1 MLRDIKQSPMYIA
14 SKSISKGQNMKPISK
29 GFTLIELVTV
39 ITILGIIAIV
49 AMPRFVSLG
58 QDAHDSVARNVFASF
73 STSVSLYHSCWAASG
88 ANGYQVDLTCY
99 GAGDVDST
107 TTGYPLGKDTS
118 SSANGTKLQG
128 DYCKQVWQGL
138 LDNDYKLA
146 MHSNA
151 AFEGNN
157 DIVYWYYGGDLTNK
171 DTHCYYNYIAD
182 DRSKGAEN
190 WQLKYFPGTGQTQ
203 VSRSTLSIQPDP

>member
-1 MLRDIKQSPMYIA
+1 M
-14 SKSISKGQNMKPISK
+14 KSTSK

-39 ITILGIIAIV
+39 IIVLGVLAVV
-49 AMPRFVSLG
+49 ALPRFVSLG
-58 QDAHDSVARNVFASF
+58 QDAHDSVAHSVFGSF
-73 STSVSLYHSCWAASG
+73 SSSVSLYHSCWAASG
-88 ANGYQVDLTCY
+88 AAGYQTNLACY

-107 TTGYPLGKDTS
+107 STGYPLGLDTINS
-118 SSANGTKLQG
+118 ENGTKLQG
-128 DYCKQVWQGL
+128 AYCKQLWEGL
-138 LDNDYKLA
+138 LDNNEYKLA

-190 WQLKYFPGTGQTQ
+190 WQLKYYPATGETSI
-203 VSRSTLSIQPDP
+203 SRSVLSIQ

>member
-1 MLRDIKQSPMYIA
+1 MVKLLMQLVLL
-14 SKSISKGQNMKPISK
+14 
-29 GFTLIELVTV
+29 LIELVTV
-39 ITILGIIAIV
+39 IIILGIIAIV
-49 AMPRFVSLG
+49 AMPRLVSLS
-58 QDAHDSVARNVFASF
+58 QDAHDSVAHNVFASF

-88 ANGYQVDLTCY
+88 ANGYQVDLTCF

-107 TTGYPLGKDTS
+107 TTGYPLGIDTNN
-118 SSANGTKLQG
+118 SASGTKLQG

-138 LDNDYKLA
+138 LDNNDYKLV

-157 DIVYWYYGGDLTNK
+157 DIVYWYYDGDLADK
-171 DTHCYYNYIAD
+171 DTHCYYNYIVD

-190 WQLKYFPGTGQTQ
+190 WQLKYYPATGKTQ
-203 VSRSTLSIQPDP
+203 VGRSVLSIQPDP